1 MIILVDFENTHVS
14 GLDGYEYL
22 NDTDTL
28 VMYYSD
34 ENSAVTQG
42 MVDDLK
48 KHNVHVSLVKL
59 LKQHSNALDMYI
71 ASTTGMFLET
81 GEKICI
87 VSKDKGYAAVR
98 DFWHSLRGAEIL
110 LGETIKECFL
120 NSEKIDDERIKL
132 CKERAQKA
140 TLVDSFATMNTIPTK
155 PTLSR
160 ANQRRK
166 SRNINFTLVSEP
178 ASLIPNPLM
187 METPADQLAKQM
199 QSMTETQSKDATVI
213 VDAQDTQSAQ
223 TSRETKGE
231 QAAQSSHESRNTRG
245 SRGTQVAQTKNDSDN
260 NQKSGNGRS
269 GNDSNRANGKNQ
281 SDRSSKANGNN
292 ARANGDAGRNDDSR
306 SGETGVRDIRRGRNS
321 RSDTQTRN
329 HAKSDVA
336 SESMSHG
343 GYDGIGKVNEASRL
357 ENLKRAESQE
367 DKKSI
372 IKSEPEKT
380 AIIPHKEPKTALAK
394 SEPKF
399 DPNRVQFVYDPVSHS
414 MKKVGIDSGSDKSGT
429 RDARPAKSSAYPASN
444 KGDDTSEVSL
454 SDVSLSDATVTEKP
468 QDADTALEK
477 SQDTATAAEVVTKV
491 SDATIPNDDNAEVK
505 TSDNAVAEA
514 KTDST
519 EVETKDAATAESETS
534 GEPKKTTR
542 KTAAKKA
549 GRTRKTAAKKSTS
562 AKAKSSAAETS
573 AKADAPDVDASKA
586 ENADETKT
594 LAEGT
599 KETSTTTRKK
609 VGRPRKTAAKSK
621 TRKAAKESNDDKA
634 TAESKTEKDVK
645 DATAEK
651 ADTKAQAATAVTD
664 SPESAA
670 AKFGATA
677 NTLHTYYVRLMKAYG
692 KEQGRILYDAS
703 KKMVQE
709 DIKKRKAA
717 DKTTEKAAD
726 KVAENVADNTVE
738 AVSEQVPEETT

>member
-34 ENSAVTQG
+34 ENSAVTKG

-166 SRNINFTLVSEP
+166 NRNINFTLVSEP

-199 QSMTETQSKDATVI
+199 QSVSGAEADSKNSQSSKDERDAQTTQSSRDAKN
-213 VDAQDTQSAQ
+213 AQNTQPKKSA
-223 TSRETKGE
+223 
-231 QAAQSSHESRNTRG
+231 
-245 SRGTQVAQTKNDSDN
+245 DN
-260 NQKSGNGRS
+260 NQNSANVKGGKDN
-269 GNDSNRANGKNQ
+269 NTRANSKDKSNNNLKGK
-281 SDRSSKANGNN
+281 SSNS
-292 ARANGDAGRNDDSR
+292 RTDSR
-306 SGETGVRDIRRGRNS
+306 SKD
-321 RSDTQTRN
+321 
-329 HAKSDVA
+329 HAKTEPV

-343 GYDGIGKVNEASRL
+343 GYDGIGKVNEASRI
-357 ENLKRAESQE
+357 ENQKRAEAHE
-367 DKKSI
+367 DKKAI

-380 AIIPHKEPKTALAK
+380 ALIPHTEPKTALAK

-414 MKKVGIDSGSDKSGT
+414 MKKVGTDAGSDKSRTSG
-429 RDARPAKSSAYPASN
+429 ARPGKSSADPASS
-444 KGDDTSEVSL
+444 KGDDASDVSL
-454 SDVSLSDATVTEKP
+454 SDVSLSDIATTERSQDDAPVETALQNDAPVETGP
-468 QDADTALEK
+468 QDD
-477 SQDTATAAEVVTKV
+477 V
-491 SDATIPNDDNAEVK
+491 SVET
-505 TSDNAVAEA
+505 TSAA
-514 KTDST
+514 KTDGD
-519 EVETKDAATAESETS
+519 VHDAAASEPEVS
-534 GEPKKTTR
+534 NDAKKADKKTT
-542 KTAAKKA
+542 AKKA
-549 GRTRKTAAKKSTS
+549 GRTRKTASKKSSTSKTKKAGDKTVKTEDAAAISSDSKGKDTSDSKTEAVTLMSTDSEPTS
-562 AKAKSSAAETS
+562 AEAPAATITTDSSTVESTDTA
-573 AKADAPDVDASKA
+573 
-586 ENADETKT
+586 KT
-594 LAEGT
+594 LAEDT
-599 KETSTTTRKK
+599 KETATTTRKK
-609 VGRPRKTAAKSK
+609 VGRPKKTAAKSK
-621 TRKAAKESNDDKA
+621 AKKSAKKDDTDKDTKSSNDIKSSKEANVGKESK
-634 TAESKTEKDVK
+634 ESEAGT
-645 DATAEK
+645 T
-651 ADTKAQAATAVTD
+651 VTD
-664 SPESAA
+664 SPDIAA

-692 KEQGRILYDAS
+692 KEQGRAIYDAS
-703 KKMVQE
+703 KKLVQE

-717 DKTTEKAAD
+717 EKAAD
-726 KVAENVADNTVE
+726 KATDNAVEN
-738 AVSEQVPEETT
+738 VPEENITEGNIIEGNV